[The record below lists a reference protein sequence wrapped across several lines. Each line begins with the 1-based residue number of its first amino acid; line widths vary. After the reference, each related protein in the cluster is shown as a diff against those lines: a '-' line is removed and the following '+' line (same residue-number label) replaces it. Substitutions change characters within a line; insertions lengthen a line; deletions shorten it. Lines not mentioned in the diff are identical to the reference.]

1 VGSLSQ
7 VNADL
12 ATLRDLEVMA
22 GSDTITVKAADS
34 NGNISAP
41 VMITVTVK
49 PSTSDAYG
57 LGNSDIL
64 WQNDS
69 GEADIW
75 ATTAPR
81 WSPVGA

>member
-1 VGSLSQ
+1 MPT
-7 VNADL
+7 
-12 ATLRDLEVMA
+12 AT
-22 GSDTITVKAADS
+22 
-34 NGNISAP
+34 SAP
-41 VMITVTVK
+41 VTITVTVK

-75 ATTAPR
+75 ATNGTTVI
-81 WSPVGA
+81 SSGSLGPVTR